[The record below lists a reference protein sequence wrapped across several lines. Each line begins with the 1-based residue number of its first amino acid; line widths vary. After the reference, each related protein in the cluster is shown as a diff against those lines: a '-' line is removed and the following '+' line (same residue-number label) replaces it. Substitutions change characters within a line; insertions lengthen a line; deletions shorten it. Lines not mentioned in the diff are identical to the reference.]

1 MKQNNNINKQMLTI
15 NNNNKNFQFTDISKV
30 ASKSSNNTPDDFL
43 KDLKKPRKVT
53 FYKNGDRYFNG
64 KPLTITPAR
73 YVTFRELMSDLNRSV
88 DLPYGVR
95 RIFTPTT
102 GRELHDIEELQDGS
116 SYVCASF
123 EPFRS
128 VKYGEW
134 AEKPW
139 NAHLSKSLSY
149 FLFYHLYSLIIR
161 GFLKSKCS
169 LFLFIIIIIT
179 FANSSN
185 YNKTLT
191 NVLSKMD
198 NKTQSKKKIS
208 CKFLFM
214 VVIKSKLIR
223 K

>member
-1 MKQNNNINKQMLTI
+1 MNGRRKMLAI
-15 NNNNKNFQFTDISKV
+15 NNNNNKQFQFTDISK
-30 ASKSSNNTPDDFL
+30 ATSKSSGNNNTPDDFL

-116 SYVCASF
+116 SYVCGSF

-128 VKYGEW
+128 VKYGDW
-134 AEKPW
+134 GDKPW
-139 NAHLSKSLSY
+139 NAHLSK
-149 FLFYHLYSLIIR
+149 
-161 GFLKSKCS
+161 
-169 LFLFIIIIIT
+169 FIFI
-179 FANSSN
+179 
-185 YNKTLT
+185 
-191 NVLSKMD
+191 
-198 NKTQSKKKIS
+198 
-208 CKFLFM
+208 C
-214 VVIKSKLIR
+214 
-223 K
+223 